1 MRSDAPRFHIRI
13 FDCICAYGHGITMG
27 SEMSGGI
34 EDVVIWDCDLGNS
47 LYGLEI
53 KGTKKEAPCASGI

>member
-1 MRSDAPRFHIRI
+1 MRSDAPAPYQD

-34 EDVVIWDCDLGNS
+34 EDVVIWDCDLWKFA
-47 LYGLEI
+47 LW
-53 KGTKKEAPCASGI
+53 A